1 MGVGPERKQ
10 RQQLSEQRLRSC
22 CFSSTMERERL
33 LYSENLLGR
42 DGEEEVEVA
51 EEAALVANDQRP
63 AWGLQLITSLI
74 AQRPLASI
82 LTILHASLTALLPS
96 QNVPDEQVA
105 GLLRELVV
113 QQHRTMF
120 YTVTVAGC
128 PSPPPDHSQH
138 TPALQWQLAS
148 SLVHSRGLAQ
158 RTERAAPAY
167 YSLAFLDPD

>member
-1 MGVGPERKQ
+1 MGAVGRGGNQ
-10 RQQLSEQRLRSC
+10 RQQLSERGSD
-22 CFSSTMERERL
+22 S
-33 LYSENLLGR
+33 
-42 DGEEEVEVA
+42 EEEVEVGQ
-51 EEAALVANDQRP
+51 EAALVVQDQRP
-63 AWGLQLITSLI
+63 AWGLQLISSLI
-74 AQRPLASI
+74 AHRPLASI
-82 LTILHASLTALLPS
+82 LTILHASLAALLPS

-128 PSPPPDHSQH
+128 PSPRPDHSQH

-148 SLVHSRGLAQ
+148 SLVHSRGVAQ
-158 RTERAAPAY
+158 RTERTAPAY